1 MQEEQATI
9 KSAPASTTDSS
20 LVTLQGTFRQQL
32 GKSSARQVRKRGLV
46 PANLLDDGVSKP
58 VSLSPKW
65 LEKIWVSGGVFQLEL
80 KEESMVYQVKIH
92 EVQLH
97 PVKRIPI
104 HLDLMVVK

>member
-1 MQEEQATI
+1 MQEQLTITSDTACATD
-9 KSAPASTTDSS
+9 PS
-20 LVTLQGTFRQQL
+20 LITLQGTVRDQL
-32 GKSSARQVRKRGLV
+32 GKSSARQVRKQGLV
-46 PANLLDDGVSKP
+46 PANLLDGEVSKP

-80 KEESMVYQVKIH
+80 KEESKVYEVKIH

-97 PVKRIPI
+97 PVKRVPI